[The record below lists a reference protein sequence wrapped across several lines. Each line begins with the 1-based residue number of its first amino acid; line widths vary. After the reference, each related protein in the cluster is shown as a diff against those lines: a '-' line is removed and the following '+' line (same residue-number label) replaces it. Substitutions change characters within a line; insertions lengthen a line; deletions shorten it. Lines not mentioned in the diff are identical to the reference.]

1 VHYALSVRL
10 FSGWLAAHGLPAT
23 LDELTRSAIH
33 EWLAE
38 LAETHVASIVW
49 NRFKGLHRLCGWLVA
64 EGELSVH
71 PMVGMVAPIV
81 VETPTPIARSLLR
94 AHPSEVKHLQLYGTI
109 LVGSRRRSARPS
121 AVLERTAVTLRGVI
135 GGDDRNPGGRL
146 DSLPN

>member
-94 AHPSEVKHLQLYGTI
+94 AHPRSKAPSIIRHYSCGIRAPFCAAFGRARTH
-109 LVGSRRRSARPS
+109 GGHAPGRHRGRR
-121 AVLERTAVTLRGVI
+121 
-135 GGDDRNPGGRL
+135 
-146 DSLPN
+146 